1 MSYMVQVDDFI
12 LTKPPCQDFD
22 FKRKSIHYFSTGGN
36 GDRSIWYSNKQNNLI
51 VCRVNN
57 FKSRLFVTQKIKDV
71 FLNIVQC
78 GAFFH

>member
-1 MSYMVQVDDFI
+1 MSYMVQVDDSI

-22 FKRKSIHYFSTGGN
+22 FERKSIHYFSTGGN
-36 GDRSIWYSNKQNNLI
+36 GDRGIWDKNKHLI
-51 VCRVNN
+51 VCWVNN
-57 FKSRLFVTQKIKDV
+57 FKSRLFVTRKIKDV